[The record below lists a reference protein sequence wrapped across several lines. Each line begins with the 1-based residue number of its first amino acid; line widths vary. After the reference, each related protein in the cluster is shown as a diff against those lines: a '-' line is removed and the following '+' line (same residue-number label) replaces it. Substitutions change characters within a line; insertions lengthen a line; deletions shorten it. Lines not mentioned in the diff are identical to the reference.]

1 MNTPEINLTLR
12 NTKLAPLTFEEV
24 DSNFIRLREAIMAMA
39 GSIGRRVVVGEEP
52 PLGERSDT
60 IWIPPDFRAI
70 FVWSVT
76 GSKWVPIRDTALFAT
91 GLQSAN
97 AYSVTLAGDWTA
109 LEELAGRIIT
119 FRTPGANTGAATLKV
134 NAFAAVPLKKRGGLD
149 LAAGELGA
157 GAIHV
162 ALYDGG
168 VFEVLNPVVTF
179 ETPVV
184 TKTFTV
190 NSLAVETQEV
200 EHTLEVAPK
209 FVQAWFVCTDAGGDA
224 GYAKDDRLMVEAV
237 TADYSGGDSEEGPYL
252 SIGATDEKFF
262 LVVPASSAQVYT
274 THKTTGADQTTFT
287 PSKWTITINAIA

>member
-12 NTKLAPLTFEEV
+12 NTKLAPLTYEEV
-24 DSNFIRLREAIMAMA
+24 DANFVRLREAILAMA
-39 GSIGRRVVVGEEP
+39 EYSGRRLIVGEEP
-52 PLGERSDT
+52 PVGERSDA

-70 FVWSVT
+70 FVWSVA
-76 GSKWVPIRDTALFAT
+76 GSKWVPIRDTPLFAT
-91 GLQSAN
+91 SLQSAN

-134 NAFAAVPLKKRGGLD
+134 NAFAAVPLKKRGGVD

-162 ALYDGG
+162 ALYDSG

-179 ETPVV
+179 EPPVV
-184 TKTFTV
+184 SKTFTV
-190 NSLAVETQEV
+190 NSLVVETQEV
-200 EHTLEVAPK
+200 PHTLGVVPK
-209 FVQAWFVCTDAGGDA
+209 FVQAWFVCTDAGGNA

-237 TADYSGGDSEEGPYL
+237 SADYNSDSEEGPYL
-252 SIGATDEKFF
+252 CISATDEKFF
-262 LVVPASSAQVYT
+262 LVVPAITNLIYT